1 MDTES
6 EIERSVNASDG
17 KFPRDISK
25 MLMAKHGDKIKG
37 AAEKLAYCSLVETKL
52 EKSDPTQQRNLA
64 ERLRR
69 STLNEKFLNLQHRI
83 PDIANKKK
91 ISKLEIIK
99 SAIVYIKSLEQEERL
114 YLQIKATEEQR
125 NKLLFMK
132 LYQHNIP

>member
-6 EIERSVNASDG
+6 EIERSLNTSDG
-17 KFPRDISK
+17 TFPRDISN
-25 MLMAKHGDKIKG
+25 MLMAKHEDKVKE
-37 AAEKLAYCSLVETKL
+37 AAEKLAYFSLVETEL
-52 EKSDPTQQRNLA
+52 GESDPTQQRNLA

-69 STLNEKFLNLQHRI
+69 STLNEKFLNLQHCI

-114 YLQIKATEEQR
+114 YLQIKAIEEQR

-132 LYQHNIP
+132 LHQHNIP